1 MKFVTVGHDDQCT
14 KGEIRV
20 KEKGCVEFVMNSTE
34 YRVSSSNVMKNLV
47 EMTGLIILN
56 VMREQRELNGV
67 PL

>member
-1 MKFVTVGHDDQCT
+1 
-14 KGEIRV
+14 
-20 KEKGCVEFVMNSTE
+20 
-34 YRVSSSNVMKNLV
+34 MKNLV